1 MGRLTF
7 RSFVTSNSASA
18 YFPDLCTFKDVWASA
33 VPSLCHTPGARLPLM
48 LSPHARFPLLHP
60 HMLFVGVSH
69 FSLSSFLLITHF
81 FFCLCC
87 YFPCL
92 LTSMACVFYVCFSVF
107 RSVYAG
113 CPPVAR
119 IPATA
124 ACQSSEGVRARWRRR
139 TTRATPM
146 TGSTRKTTIHSPPTC
161 IAFAHQTRWLS
172 PFSKPTLMASSF
184 NAHQAG
190 VS

>member
-1 MGRLTF
+1 
-7 RSFVTSNSASA
+7 
-18 YFPDLCTFKDVWASA
+18 
-33 VPSLCHTPGARLPLM
+33 M

-60 HMLFVGVSH
+60 HTLFVGVSRCQ
-69 FSLSSFLLITHF
+69 SLLPQLLFANQSLLFLSLLLF
-81 FFCLCC
+81 APPS
-87 YFPCL
+87 PCL

-107 RSVYAG
+107 RSVSAG

-119 IPATA
+119 IPVTA
-124 ACQSSEGVRARWRRR
+124 ACQSSEGARGRWRRH

-146 TGSTRKTTIHSPPTC
+146 TGSTRKTTTHSPPTS
-161 IAFAHQTRWLS
+161 IAEAHQTRWLS
-172 PFSKPTLMASSF
+172 PFLKLTLMASSF